1 MTQRLTFMQFL
12 RQYLPYLM
20 PSALLIYIVLE
31 TYQIDFRA
39 YYIAGKLVGMGLDPY
54 RNYVTQFPALYGPIN
69 AESTASSG
77 FIYPPVAAL
86 IFWPLGYLPYV
97 TAKAVYSVLMLG
109 GLWALLWRL
118 VRQQWFVV
126 SGGAI
131 ALVILSFP
139 VIGNFERG
147 QVDLWVC
154 GLTVWAFYH
163 YQQTR
168 RSTLPAMLL
177 GLACSIKIFP
187 IVTLLY
193 FLAKRQFRLVIKTV
207 VAILLLVLVPL
218 LHFPTTVY
226 QHYVQRIL
234 PNFFGQLPL
243 LGPIDLH
250 GQSVVNRIVMAIEGR
265 KLLVTHDY
273 VNGYM
278 NPFLLNQPVLSMGIG
293 LAALALLLYRLR
305 HQPQSDQFFAALN
318 AIHLCNPQTW
328 IMGLV
333 WYIPLF
339 IYFFDRA
346 NSLGKF
352 ILILPLWMPPFTN
365 SNGMLAYAIAL
376 AFSFSGVRDRL
387 LLRSTVAIADV
398 EGQLTDDLWA

>member
-1 MTQRLTFMQFL
+1 
-12 RQYLPYLM
+12 
-20 PSALLIYIVLE
+20 
-31 TYQIDFRA
+31 
-39 YYIAGKLVGMGLDPY
+39 
-54 RNYVTQFPALYGPIN
+54 
-69 AESTASSG
+69 
-77 FIYPPVAAL
+77 
-86 IFWPLGYLPYV
+86 LGYLPYV

-109 GLWALLWRL
+109 GLWVLLWRL
-118 VRQQWFVV
+118 VQRQNFVV

-131 ALVILSFP
+131 ALILLSFP

-147 QVDLWVC
+147 QIDLWVC
-154 GLTVWAFYH
+154 GLTVLAFYY
-163 YQQTR
+163 YQKTR
-168 RSTLPAMLL
+168 RSPLPALLL
-177 GLACSIKIFP
+177 GIACSIKIFP
-187 IVTLLY
+187 IVAVLY

-207 VAILLLVLVPL
+207 MAILLLVLAPL
-218 LHFPTTVY
+218 LYFPTTVY

-234 PNFFGQLPL
+234 PNFFGQLQPL
-243 LGPIDLH
+243 GAIDLH

-278 NPFLLNQPVLSMGIG
+278 NPFLLNQPVLSISIG

-305 HQPQSDQFFAALN
+305 HQPQTHQFFAALN
-318 AIHLCNPQTW
+318 AIHICNPQTW

-333 WYIPLF
+333 WYIPMF

-352 ILILPLWMPPFTN
+352 VLILPLWMPPFTN

-376 AFSFSGVRDRL
+376 AFSFPSVRDRL
-387 LLRSTVAIADV
+387 TAGIPRSS
-398 EGQLTDDLWA
+398 

>member
-39 YYIAGKLVGMGLDPY
+39 YYLAGKLIGLGLDPY
-54 RNYVTQFPALYGPIN
+54 LNYVTQFPELYGPIN
-69 AESTASSG
+69 AEDTASSG
-77 FIYPPVAAL
+77 FIYPPFAAL
-86 IFWPLGYLPYV
+86 LFWPLGYLPYV

-109 GLWALLWRL
+109 ALWALLWRL
-118 VRQQWFVV
+118 VQKQWFVV

-131 ALVILSFP
+131 ALALLSFP

-154 GLTVWAFYH
+154 GLTVWAFYD
-163 YQQTR
+163 YQQTH
-168 RSTLPAMLL
+168 RSTLPALLL
-177 GLACSIKIFP
+177 GMACSIKIFP
-187 IVTLLY
+187 IVAVLY
-193 FLAKRQFRLVIKTV
+193 FLAKRQFRLVIKTAI
-207 VAILLLVLVPL
+207 AILLLITAPL
-218 LHFPTTVY
+218 LYFPTTVY

-234 PNFFGQLPL
+234 PNFFGQLQPL
-243 LGPIDLH
+243 GAIDLH
-250 GQSVVNRIVMAIEGR
+250 GQSIVNRIVMAIDGR

-278 NPFLLNQPVLSMGIG
+278 NPFLLNQPVLSMSIG

-305 HQPQSDQFFAALN
+305 REPPTHQFFAALN
-318 AIHLCNPQTW
+318 AIHICNPQTW

-333 WYIPLF
+333 WYIPFF

-376 AFSFSGVRDRL
+376 AFSFPAVRNRL
-387 LLRSTVAIADV
+387 LLQSTAAINDPAA
-398 EGQLTDDLWA
+398 QLTDDLWA